1 VNVVIFGPP
10 GAGKGTQAQIIVKK
24 FNLHQV
30 SSGDLL
36 RNEIKKK
43 SEIGKRIEKII
54 SKGDFAT
61 DSIINE
67 LIKKIVTN
75 PNCRNKIIYDG
86 YPRNINQAKNLEL
99 ILNSD
104 NQSINFIFFLK
115 VSRVDLE
122 KRILGR
128 VTCGKCNKIFNK
140 FYDQK
145 KIQNH
150 QCGSEYLVKRLDDN
164 NDTIIYRYD
173 EYMKQTKPVLDFY
186 SSRSYFYEIDGSE
199 KIDVISSKIE
209 QILRV

>member
-54 SKGDFAT
+54 SKGDFVT